1 MRTKTKAL
9 TLALCAVL
17 LVVTTVFAT
26 MAFLTSKDS
35 VTNTFTVGNVA
46 ITMDEADVKTDG
58 SYETD
63 KDSRVDAN
71 VYHLIPGHTYIKDP
85 TIHVNE
91 NSEACWVFA
100 KIENG
105 LGNAAALAMNST
117 ENQTGYW
124 TEIDETNHIWAYS
137 VALNAGESSAALFE
151 TFTVDNNANVSE
163 YQNAEIV
170 VSGYAIQADGF
181 ATANAAWEAAGTQA
195 QG

>member
-71 VYHLIPGHTYIKDP
+71 VYHLIPGHTSIKDP

>member
-1 MRTKTKAL
+1 
-9 TLALCAVL
+9 
-17 LVVTTVFAT
+17 
-26 MAFLTSKDS
+26 
-35 VTNTFTVGNVA
+35 
-46 ITMDEADVKTDG
+46 
-58 SYETD
+58 
-63 KDSRVDAN
+63 
-71 VYHLIPGHTYIKDP
+71 
-85 TIHVNE
+85 
-91 NSEACWVFA
+91 
-100 KIENG
+100 
-105 LGNAAALAMNST
+105 MNST

-170 VSGYAIQADGF
+170 VTGYAIQADGF